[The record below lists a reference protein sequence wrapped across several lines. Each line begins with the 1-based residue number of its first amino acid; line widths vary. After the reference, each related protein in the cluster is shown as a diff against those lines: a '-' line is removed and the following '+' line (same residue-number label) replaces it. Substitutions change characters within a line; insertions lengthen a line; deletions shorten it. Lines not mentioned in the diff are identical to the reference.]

1 VCERGCEV
9 RVKELCEVGVCDV
22 YVFEVEMCV
31 DVFLAGLL
39 SMLLP
44 ETLNRQLPETVED
57 VENYATTKATL
68 SQTFLPV
75 TDFWKVH

>member
-1 VCERGCEV
+1 
-9 RVKELCEVGVCDV
+9 
-22 YVFEVEMCV
+22 MCL

-57 VENYATTKATL
+57 VENYAMTKATL
-68 SQTFLPV
+68 SQTFLTV
-75 TDFWKVH
+75 TNFRKLHEA

>member
-1 VCERGCEV
+1 M
-9 RVKELCEVGVCDV
+9 RVGELCEVVVSDEVCGV

-68 SQTFLPV
+68 SQTFFYV
-75 TDFWKVH
+75 TDFRKLHEA